1 MITQSEPKHR
11 IEYID
16 CMRGIG
22 MLLVVL
28 GHAINSGQIPLCK
41 IIWSF
46 HMPLFFF
53 INGMLNN
60 NRKEKPFFQFL
71 LSRIRTLLVPQIL
84 LAVLT
89 ICSNILISCVAV
101 KSLTLREIDFVSP
114 FLDWFLPT
122 LFVVEMINWVLRRYI
137 LKKTYFHFVT
147 IAIEA
152 ILFYV
157 CNYTAISFVQQ
168 ILAGL
173 FFSEAGLI
181 CRPLL
186 DRISNENNDS
196 IVSFTKRWGGGFAFL
211 VATIILSYFN
221 EPVLMYI
228 NQYGNKI
235 AFIIVA
241 FSGVITIFYAALR
254 LTNSSFVRFIGEN
267 SIIVYV
273 LHFVYYR
280 IIKGITERFLGIHV
294 FANYP
299 VYWILF
305 AVNMILLLPS
315 IYVCSRYIPFIF
327 GKTKKKVA

>member
-1 MITQSEPKHR
+1 MISQSSPNRR

-28 GHAINSGQIPLCK
+28 GHSINSGQIPVCK

-53 INGMLNN
+53 INGMLNIS
-60 NRKEKPFFQFL
+60 RKEKPFLQFL
-71 LSRIRTLLVPQIL
+71 LSRIRTLLGPHIL

-101 KSLTLREIDFVSP
+101 KTLALTEIDFVSP

-122 LFVVEMINWVLRRYI
+122 LFAVEMVNWFLRRYI
-137 LKKTYFHFVT
+137 PKKTYFHFLI

-152 ILFYV
+152 VMFYV
-157 CNYTAISFVQQ
+157 CNYADIGFVQQ
-168 ILAGL
+168 ILGGL

-186 DRISNENNDS
+186 DKISNEKDDS
-196 IVSFTKRWGGGFAFL
+196 ILSSTKRWGGGFVFL
-211 VATIILSYFN
+211 VATIILSNFN
-221 EPVLMYI
+221 DPVLMYI
-228 NQYGNKI
+228 NQYGNKVT
-235 AFIIVA
+235 FIIVA
-241 FSGVITIFYAALR
+241 FLGIMASFFTS
-254 LTNSSFVRFIGEN
+254 LTLTDSMLVRYIGEN

-280 IIKGITERFLGIHV
+280 IIKGIAERVIGIHV
-294 FANYP
+294 FTNYP
-299 VYWILF
+299 IYWILF
-305 AVNMILLLPS
+305 AVNMILLIPS
-315 IYVCSRYIPFIF
+315 IFVCSRYIPFMF
-327 GKTKKKVA
+327 GKAKKRVS